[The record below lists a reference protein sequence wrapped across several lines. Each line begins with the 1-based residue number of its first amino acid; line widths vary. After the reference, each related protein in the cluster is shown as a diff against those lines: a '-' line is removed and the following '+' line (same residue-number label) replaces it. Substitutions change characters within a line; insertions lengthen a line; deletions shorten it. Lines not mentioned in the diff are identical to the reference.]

1 MKRTP
6 HTATLVAAD
15 GTLLAERE
23 AYAWNSAIR
32 ASEALVREL
41 ARERGSA
48 YLGQSPRVEGVAP
61 ERVYSRMWA
70 GNDGR
75 TVWAYVSVGAS

>member
-6 HTATLVAAD
+6 HTATITAAD

-32 ASEALVREL
+32 ASEQLMREL

-48 YLGQSPRVEGVAP
+48 YLGQSPRVEGIAP

-70 GNDGR
+70 GNDGG